1 MADKNQLKIADPID
15 FSEDDPFAELTRI
28 MGFDPRQPARQAA
41 PAPAPQPAP
50 VEQAAEDDFS
60 LDLEK
65 ELLGGFD
72 LDDSE
77 FNALD
82 APVADETVA
91 YAEPSLEEPALE
103 VSPSVSESE
112 MAEVDFD
119 FSGAFE
125 AAMGEPEVAAEPE
138 LKFDGDL
145 DAAFAATA
153 GQAEIADSTDDM
165 DFDLGLTDEQ
175 VRALDA
181 PSPLPVTPQAVT
193 ESREPQIDADL
204 YAAMADIDMDFQA
217 DSPVAEPVAGTHA
230 EAASPVF
237 DDAYPLEAAPE
248 TATAETLDAD
258 ADFFDESDFHFEDEA
273 AAPVA
278 PQAIVHA
285 EPAAQPEIDESVFE
299 FAADDFQV
307 EAPESSEQ
315 HEVEAFSFD
324 DADFEMED
332 VPAVEAEA
340 PAEVRD
346 EPLPVIPVRPEP
358 VSAADFQ
365 LSVPAYVPRKLP
377 VSPMDVAAEEYRQR
391 EAVAAPPPQDFNLED
406 ELNALLGN
414 VRSISHAAPAEPEA
428 AAYSPPASE
437 RYEPAF
443 ERYEPASQHYEPA
456 IEQPSYRAPEP
467 VAFDAPENPVDID
480 DNLNWE
486 FEDAFAAEA
495 AADDEP
501 YAEQEQFDAGAYQP
515 AEPYASDE
523 DGLSQPIDLDA
534 AFEQIAAELR
544 PADPAPSYADAL
556 AGAAIGAAGYAA
568 SRSDRDFGARPY
580 EVAPRQSSMDQA
592 SPHRDPVVRGNPLK
606 EDPLDVITQL
616 AAKYS
621 KKEPITSYG
630 RDIGL
635 ATGTASAYSEAERV
649 EDDFEF
655 DLPDTFEAHPEVE
668 TVEVADQAIALADD
682 LDIPELPEDE
692 DLPAASYDDLDT
704 EFSSLLTDMNNEPQ
718 AAQDGYDDPLAGDA
732 FSARPFENPN
742 HVRNGATV
750 AHAGHQYANAD
761 AFSLDADDL
770 PGSRAAGGY
779 GADAYEYDPEYDQD
793 IPENQFAAEARR
805 PQRPRALLIAGIV
818 GGVAL
823 IGALG
828 AFALSFGGDAGSDTP
843 ALVKADDGPIKVKP
857 ENTGGRVVPNQE
869 SKVYDT
875 VAGEGAVNDPQQEKL
890 VTTAEEPMDVA
901 PPAVEEDDAAT
912 ASGKSEDRI
921 EQIVQDVENV
931 PDSEIVAVTPRKVRT
946 MVVKPDGTLVPR
958 EDEPEAAPSNE
969 QTDTIAAAIPEA
981 APAPAIP
988 EATGALPATAAP
1000 APGLAPAA
1008 PEEVTETAAA
1018 EPPSDDAGVMPE
1030 TAPIAPLRPA
1040 DQPIDVVGEVKP
1052 DQVAAATTATASV
1065 GNWAMQIASQPSE
1078 AAAQSSYQDLARRYS
1093 GVLQGREVNIVKAEI
1108 AGKGTFWR
1116 VRVPAPTRQ
1125 EAIGLCESYKSAG
1138 GNCFVSK

>member
-15 FSEDDPFAELTRI
+15 FSQDDPFAELTRI
-28 MGFDPRQPARQAA
+28 MGFDPRQPARH
-41 PAPAPQPAP
+41 PVSTPQPAP
-50 VEQAAEDDFS
+50 VEPAAEDDFS

-72 LDDSE
+72 VDDAE
-77 FNALD
+77 FNVLD
-82 APVADETVA
+82 APAADEPVG
-91 YAEPSLEEPALE
+91 YAEPSREVPTLEGSPAF
-103 VSPSVSESE
+103 SESE
-112 MAEVDFD
+112 MADVDFD
-119 FSGAFE
+119 FSGAFDT
-125 AAMGEPEVAAEPE
+125 AMDEPELAAAAGPE

-145 DAAFAATA
+145 DAAYAATA
-153 GQAEIADSTDDM
+153 GQANFEPAADDM
-165 DFDLGLTDEQ
+165 DFDLGLTDDE
-175 VRALDA
+175 VRALDE
-181 PSPLPVTPQAVT
+181 PSPVTPQAVV
-193 ESREPQIDADL
+193 ESRAPQIDADL
-204 YAAMADIDMDFQA
+204 YAAMANIDAEFLA
-217 DSPVAEPVAGTHA
+217 DAPAVEPVAASHA
-230 EAASPVF
+230 EAASPMV
-237 DDAYPLEAAPE
+237 DDAYSLDAAPE
-248 TATAETLDAD
+248 AAATDTLDAD
-258 ADFFDESDFHFEDEA
+258 ADFFDEADFHLEVEA
-273 AAPVA
+273 AASVA
-278 PQAIVHA
+278 PETVLHA
-285 EPAAQPEIDESVFE
+285 EPIVQPEIDESVFE

-332 VPAVEAEA
+332 VPAAEAEA
-340 PAEVRD
+340 PAAVRD
-346 EPLPVIPVRPEP
+346 VPLPVMPVRPEP
-358 VSAADFQ
+358 ASAADFQ

-414 VRSISHAAPAEPEA
+414 VRSISKAAPVEEPPVAEAPT
-428 AAYSPPASE
+428 YSTPASERYVPASE

-443 ERYEPASQHYEPA
+443 EQS
-456 IEQPSYRAPEP
+456 IYRAPEP
-467 VAFDAPENPVDID
+467 VAFDAPENPADID

-495 AADDEP
+495 AAQDEP
-501 YAEQEQFDAGAYQP
+501 YAEQEQFDAGAYRPEQ
-515 AEPYASDE
+515 PYASAEDE
-523 DGLSQPIDLDA
+523 LSEPIDLDA

-544 PADPAPSYADAL
+544 PADPTPSYTGAL
-556 AGAAIGAAGYAA
+556 AGAAIAGAAGYAA

-580 EVAPRQSSMDQA
+580 EVAPRQPAMNQA

-621 KKEPITSYG
+621 RKEPITSYG

-668 TVEVADQAIALADD
+668 TVEVADQAVALADD
-682 LDIPELPEDE
+682 LDIPELPEEE

-718 AAQDGYDDPLAGDA
+718 AQDGYDDPLAGDA
-732 FSARPFENPN
+732 FSARPFENPA
-742 HVRNGATV
+742 HARNGQAPV
-750 AHAGHQYANAD
+750 QRAGYYAD
-761 AFSLDADDL
+761 DQAFALDADDL
-770 PGSRAAGGY
+770 PGSRVAGGY
-779 GADAYEYDPEYDQD
+779 GADAYEYDPEYDQEL
-793 IPENQFAAEARR
+793 PQQQLAAEARR
-805 PQRPRALLIAGIV
+805 PARPRALLIAGIV
-818 GGVAL
+818 GGVAV

-843 ALVKADDGPIKVKP
+843 AIVKADESPIKVKP
-857 ENTGGRVVPNQE
+857 ENTGGKVVPNQE

-875 VAGEGAVNDPQQEKL
+875 VSGEGAAGDPQQEKL

-901 PPAVEEDDAAT
+901 PPAVVEDDAAM

-921 EQIVQDVENV
+921 EQIVQDVEDV

-958 EDEPEAAPSNE
+958 EDEPEVPPSNE
-969 QTDTIAAAIPEA
+969 QTDTIAAATPEA

-1008 PEEVTETAAA
+1008 SEEVTETAAA
-1018 EPPSDDAGVMPE
+1018 EPASEDAGATPE

-1078 AAAQSSYQDLARRYS
+1078 AAAQASYQDLARRYS
-1093 GVLQGREVNIVKAEI
+1093 GVLKGREVNIVKAEI

-1125 EAIGLCESYKSAG
+1125 EAIGLCESYKSVG

>member
-41 PAPAPQPAP
+41 PKAVPVPAPQPAP

-65 ELLGGFD
+65 ELLGFD
-72 LDDSE
+72 LDDAA
-77 FNALD
+77 FNSLD
-82 APVADETVA
+82 AAAADDAVG
-91 YAEPSLEEPALE
+91 YAEPSHEDPTLD
-103 VSPSVSESE
+103 VSPGVSDSE

-125 AAMGEPEVAAEPE
+125 TAMGEPESTVEPE
-138 LKFDGDL
+138 LNFDGDL

-153 GQAEIADSTDDM
+153 GPAEIADTTDDM
-165 DFDLGLTDEQ
+165 DFDLGLTDEE

-181 PSPLPVTPQAVT
+181 PTPLPVAPEPVAPEAVV

-204 YAAMADIDMDFQA
+204 YAAMADIDMDFLSEA
-217 DSPVAEPVAGTHA
+217 SAAEPVAATHA
-230 EAASPVF
+230 EVVSPSVG
-237 DDAYPLEAAPE
+237 DAYSQAAFPE
-248 TATAETLDAD
+248 TATAEAAD

-273 AAPVA
+273 EAAAVPEAV
-278 PQAIVHA
+278 VHA
-285 EPAAQPEIDESVFE
+285 EPDTQPEIDESVFE
-299 FAADDFQV
+299 FAAADFQV

-315 HEVEAFSFD
+315 NQVEAFSFD
-324 DADFEMED
+324 DADFEMEE
-332 VPAVEAEA
+332 VSAVEVEA
-340 PAEVRD
+340 PVEARV
-346 EPLPVIPVRPEP
+346 EPLPVMPVRPEP

-391 EAVAAPPPQDFNLED
+391 EAVAAPAPQDFNLED

-414 VRSISHAAPAEPEA
+414 VRSISNPAPAEPEPA
-428 AAYSPPASE
+428 VSDTATYSAPASE
-437 RYEPAF
+437 RYEPAM
-443 ERYEPASQHYEPA
+443 
-456 IEQPSYRAPEP
+456 EQPIYRAPEP
-467 VAFDAPENPVDID
+467 VAFDAPEHPADID

-486 FEDAFAAEA
+486 FEGAFAAEA
-495 AADDEP
+495 AANEP
-501 YAEQEQFDAGAYQP
+501 YAEQEQFDAGGYQP
-515 AEPYASDE
+515 EEPYAPDFAEDE
-523 DGLSQPIDLDA
+523 LSQPIDLDA

-568 SRSDRDFGARPY
+568 SRSDYDFGSRSYGA
-580 EVAPRQSSMDQA
+580 APRQPAMNQA

-621 KKEPITSYG
+621 KAEPITSYG

-635 ATGTASAYSEAERV
+635 ATGTASAYAEADRA

-668 TVEVADQAIALADD
+668 TVEVADHAIALADD

-692 DLPAASYDDLDT
+692 GLPAASYDDLDT
-704 EFSSLLTDMNNEPQ
+704 EFSSLLNDMNNEPQ

-732 FSARPFENPN
+732 FSARPFENPS
-742 HVRNGATV
+742 HARNGAAPV
-750 AHAGHQYANAD
+750 QAGSAYADD
-761 AFSLDADDL
+761 AFALDADDL
-770 PGSRAAGGY
+770 PGSRVAGGY
-779 GADAYEYDPEYDQD
+779 GADAYEYDPEYEQD
-793 IPENQFAAEARR
+793 IPQHQAAAEARR
-805 PQRPRALLIAGIV
+805 PARSRGMLIAGIV
-818 GGVAL
+818 GGVAV

-828 AFALSFGGDAGSDTP
+828 AFALSFGGDAGSDAP
-843 ALVKADDGPIKVKP
+843 AIVKADDSPIKVKP

-875 VAGEGAVNDPQQEKL
+875 VSGEGAAGDPQQEKL

-958 EDEPEAAPSNE
+958 EDEPAAAPSNE
-969 QTDTIAAAIPEA
+969 QTDTIAAATPEA
-981 APAPAIP
+981 APASAIP
-988 EATGALPATAAP
+988 EATGALPATDAP
-1000 APGLAPAA
+1000 APALAPAA
-1008 PEEVTETAAA
+1008 PEVTAAT
-1018 EPPSDDAGVMPE
+1018 EPASDDVGVMPE
-1030 TAPIAPLRPA
+1030 TAPIVPLRPA

-1052 DQVAAATTATASV
+1052 DQVAAATTATASA

-1093 GVLQGREVNIVKAEI
+1093 SVLQGREVNIVKAEI

>member
-41 PAPAPQPAP
+41 TQAATVAAPQKAP

-72 LDDSE
+72 LDDAE
-77 FNALD
+77 LD
-82 APVADETVA
+82 VPAADETVG
-91 YAEPSLEEPALE
+91 YAEQSYEAPAVD
-103 VSPSVSESE
+103 VSPATPESE
-112 MAEVDFD
+112 MAEVNFD

-125 AAMGEPEVAAEPE
+125 AAMGEPEVSAEPE
-138 LKFDGDL
+138 LTFDGDL

-165 DFDLGLTDEQ
+165 DFDLGLTDEE

-181 PSPLPVTPQAVT
+181 PSPLPVTPQAVI

-204 YAAMADIDMDFQA
+204 YAAMADIDMDFHA
-217 DSPVAEPVAGTHA
+217 DAPAAEHVADTHA

-237 DDAYPLEAAPE
+237 DDVYSLETGPE
-248 TATAETLDAD
+248 AVAAETRDAD
-258 ADFFDESDFHFEDEA
+258 AEFFDEGDFHFEDEPT
-273 AAPVA
+273 APVA
-278 PQAIVHA
+278 PEAVVHA
-285 EPAAQPEIDESVFE
+285 EPDAQPEIDESVFE

-315 HEVEAFSFD
+315 QQVEAFSFD

-332 VPAVEAEA
+332 VPAIEAERPVEAR
-340 PAEVRD
+340 V
-346 EPLPVIPVRPEP
+346 EPLPVMSARPEP
-358 VSAADFQ
+358 ASAADFQ

-391 EAVAAPPPQDFNLED
+391 EAVAAPAPQDFNLED

-414 VRSISHAAPAEPEA
+414 VRSISHPAPVEPEPAEPEA
-428 AAYSPPASE
+428 AAYSPPASG

-443 ERYEPASQHYEPA
+443 E
-456 IEQPSYRAPEP
+456 QPIYRVPEP
-467 VAFDAPENPVDID
+467 VAFDAPVNPVDID

-486 FEDAFAAEA
+486 FEDAFAGEA
-495 AADDEP
+495 TAQDEP
-501 YAEQEQFDAGAYQP
+501 YAEQEQFDAGAYQ
-515 AEPYASDE
+515 AEEPYAPDE
-523 DGLSQPIDLDA
+523 DELSQPIDLDA

-556 AGAAIGAAGYAA
+556 AGAAIGATGYAA
-568 SRSDRDFGARPY
+568 SRSNYDFSERSYAA
-580 EVAPRQSSMDQA
+580 APRQPAMNEA

-621 KKEPITSYG
+621 KAEPITSYG

-635 ATGTASAYSEAERV
+635 ATGTASTYADADRAG
-649 EDDFEF
+649 DDFEF

-682 LDIPELPEDE
+682 LDIPELPEE
-692 DLPAASYDDLDT
+692 QDLPATSYDDLDT
-704 EFSSLLTDMNNEPQ
+704 EFSSLLNDMNNEPQ
-718 AAQDGYDDPLAGDA
+718 AAQDGYDPLAGDA
-732 FSARPFENPN
+732 FSARPFENTG
-742 HVRNGATV
+742 HARNGV
-750 AHAGHQYANAD
+750 APTPAGHQYADSD

-793 IPENQFAAEARR
+793 IPENHMTAQARR
-805 PQRPRALLIAGIV
+805 PARSRGMLIAGIV

-828 AFALSFGGDAGSDTP
+828 AFALSFGGDAGSDAP
-843 ALVKADDGPIKVKP
+843 AIVKADDSPIKVKP

-875 VAGEGAVNDPQQEKL
+875 VAGEGTVNDPQQEKL

-901 PPAVEEDDAAT
+901 PPAVEEDEAAT
-912 ASGKSEDRI
+912 PSGKSEDRI

-969 QTDTIAAAIPEA
+969 QTDTIAAATPEA
-981 APAPAIP
+981 APAPAIS
-988 EATGALPATAAP
+988 EATGALPAATAP

-1018 EPPSDDAGVMPE
+1018 EPASQDAGVTPE
-1030 TAPIAPLRPA
+1030 TAPIVPLRPA

-1093 GVLQGREVNIVKAEI
+1093 SVLQGREVNIVKAEI

>member
-28 MGFDPRQPARQAA
+28 MGFDPRQPARQ

-50 VEQAAEDDFS
+50 VEPAAEDDFS

-72 LDDSE
+72 LDDAE
-77 FNALD
+77 FNVLD
-82 APVADETVA
+82 APVAGDTVS
-91 YAEPSLEEPALE
+91 YDEPSREEPTLD
-103 VSPSVSESE
+103 VSPEVFESG

-125 AAMGEPEVAAEPE
+125 SAMGEHEVAAEPE

-153 GQAEIADSTDDM
+153 GQAKFDPSADDM
-165 DFDLGLTDEQ
+165 DFDLGLTDEE

-181 PSPLPVTPQAVT
+181 PSPVPPQAVV

-204 YAAMADIDMDFQA
+204 YAAMADIDMDFLGEAQ
-217 DSPVAEPVAGTHA
+217 DVEPVAATHA
-230 EAASPVF
+230 EDISPTV
-237 DDAYPLEAAPE
+237 DDTYSHEAGPE
-248 TATAETLDAD
+248 MVAAETVDTDAD
-258 ADFFDESDFHFEDEA
+258 LFDESDFHFEDEVP
-273 AAPVA
+273 APVEPEA
-278 PQAIVHA
+278 VVHA
-285 EPAAQPEIDESVFE
+285 EPAAQPEIDESVFDFVADE
-299 FAADDFQV
+299 FHVDV
-307 EAPESSEQ
+307 PESSEQ
-315 HEVEAFSFD
+315 REVEAFSFD
-324 DADFEMED
+324 DADFEMDD
-332 VPAVEAEA
+332 VPAAEAEA
-340 PAEVRD
+340 HVQARV
-346 EPLPVIPVRPEP
+346 EPTPVMPLRPEP
-358 VSAADFQ
+358 VSSANFQ

-391 EAVAAPPPQDFNLED
+391 GAVAAPAPQDFNLED

-414 VRSISHAAPAEPEA
+414 VRSISNAASAEPRPAEPEA
-428 AAYSPPASE
+428 APYGYSPPASE
-437 RYEPAF
+437 RYEPAI
-443 ERYEPASQHYEPA
+443 QHYEPA
-456 IEQPSYRAPEP
+456 FEQPIYKAPEP
-467 VAFDAPENPVDID
+467 VAFDAPENPADID

-495 AADDEP
+495 AAEDEP
-501 YAEQEQFDAGAYQP
+501 YAGQEQFDAGFYRP
-515 AEPYASDE
+515 EERYAPDLGEDE
-523 DGLSQPIDLDA
+523 LSEPIDLDA

-544 PADPAPSYADAL
+544 PPDPAPSYADAL

-568 SRSDRDFGARPY
+568 SRSDYDFGARSY
-580 EVAPRQSSMDQA
+580 EAAPRQPSTYHA

-621 KKEPITSYG
+621 RKEPITSYG

-635 ATGTASAYSEAERV
+635 ATGTASAYAEADRA

-668 TVEVADQAIALADD
+668 TVEVADHAIALADD
-682 LDIPELPEDE
+682 LDIPELPEEE
-692 DLPAASYDDLDT
+692 DFPAASYDDLDT

-718 AAQDGYDDPLAGDA
+718 AAQDGYDDPLAGDT
-732 FSARPFENPN
+732 FSARPFENPT
-742 HVRNGATV
+742 HTRNGQAPV
-750 AHAGHQYANAD
+750 RAGGYYADAE

-770 PGSRAAGGY
+770 PGSRVAGGY
-779 GADAYEYDPEYDQD
+779 GAEAYEYDPEYDQE
-793 IPENQFAAEARR
+793 ITENQLAAEARR

-869 SKVYDT
+869 SKVYDS
-875 VAGEGAVNDPQQEKL
+875 VSGEGAASDPQQEKL

-901 PPAVEEDDAAT
+901 PPAVVEDEAAT

-931 PDSEIVAVTPRKVRT
+931 PDSEIVAVSPRKVRT

-958 EDEPEAAPSNE
+958 EDAPEAAPSNE
-969 QTDTIAAAIPEA
+969 QTDTIAAATPEA

-988 EATGALPATAAP
+988 EAIGALPATVAP

-1008 PEEVTETAAA
+1008 SEEVTETAAA
-1018 EPPSDDAGVMPE
+1018 EPASDDAGVMPE
-1030 TAPIAPLRPA
+1030 TAPIVPLRPA

-1093 GVLQGREVNIVKAEI
+1093 GVLQGRQVNIVKAEI

-1125 EAIGLCESYKSAG
+1125 EAIGLCESYKSVG

>member
-1 MADKNQLKIADPID
+1 MADKNQLKIADQID

-41 PAPAPQPAP
+41 AAPAPQQAQ
-50 VEQAAEDDFS
+50 VEQAAQDDFS

-77 FNALD
+77 FNSLD
-82 APVADETVA
+82 APAAEDTVSHE
-91 YAEPSLEEPALE
+91 EPSLEAPAVE
-103 VSPSVSESE
+103 ASPAVSESE
-112 MAEVDFD
+112 MAEVEFD

-125 AAMGEPEVAAEPE
+125 SALSEPEVAAEPE
-138 LKFDGDL
+138 LQFDGDL

-153 GQAEIADSTDDM
+153 GQAEIAESTDDM
-165 DFDLGLTDEQ
+165 DFDLGLTDEE

-181 PSPLPVTPQAVT
+181 PSPLPVTPQAVV
-193 ESREPQIDADL
+193 ESRDPQIDADL
-204 YAAMADIDMDFQA
+204 YAAMADIDMDFLDA
-217 DSPVAEPVAGTHA
+217 TPAVEPVAAAPA
-230 EAASPVF
+230 EAAAPSV
-237 DDAYPLEAAPE
+237 DDAVSHEANPE
-248 TATAETLDAD
+248 TDAAEMVDAD
-258 ADFFDESDFHFEDEA
+258 ADFFDESDFHFEDET

-278 PQAIVHA
+278 PEAVVHA

-307 EAPESSEQ
+307 EAPAPEGSEQ

-324 DADFEMED
+324 DVDLEMED
-332 VPAVEAEA
+332 VPAVEADAPEEA
-340 PAEVRD
+340 RVEA
-346 EPLPVIPVRPEP
+346 LPVTPEP
-358 VSAADFQ
+358 VSSADFQ

-391 EAVAAPPPQDFNLED
+391 EAVAAPAPQDFNLED

-414 VRSISHAAPAEPEA
+414 VRSISKAAPVEEPPVAEAP
-428 AAYSPPASE
+428 AYDPPAAE
-437 RYEPAF
+437 RYEPAV
-443 ERYEPASQHYEPA
+443 EHYEPA
-456 IEQPSYRAPEP
+456 VEQPIYRAPEP
-467 VAFDAPENPVDID
+467 VAFDAPEHPADID

-495 AADDEP
+495 AADDLVEP
-501 YAEQEQFDAGAYQP
+501 YAEQEQFDADAYQP
-515 AEPYASDE
+515 EQPYAPGNDE
-523 DGLSQPIDLDA
+523 DELSQPIDLDA

-544 PADPAPSYADAL
+544 PADPAPSYGDAL
-556 AGAAIGAAGYAA
+556 AGAAVGAAGYAA
-568 SRSDRDFGARPY
+568 ARSSIDFGARSY
-580 EVAPRQSSMDQA
+580 EPAPRAPVMDSA

-606 EDPLDVITQL
+606 EDPLDIITQL

-635 ATGTASAYSEAERV
+635 ATGTASAYAEADRA
-649 EDDFEF
+649 EDDFDL

-668 TVEVADQAIALADD
+668 TVEVADHAIALADD
-682 LDIPELPEDE
+682 LDIPELPEEE

-732 FSARPFENPN
+732 FSARPFENAN
-742 HVRNGATV
+742 HARNGQAQ
-750 AHAGHQYANAD
+750 AASYHAD

-770 PGSRAAGGY
+770 PGSRVAGGY

-793 IPENQFAAEARR
+793 IPQSQLAAEARR
-805 PQRPRALLIAGIV
+805 PARPRALLIAGIV

-875 VAGEGAVNDPQQEKL
+875 VSGEGAANAPQQEKL
-890 VTTAEEPMDVA
+890 VTTAEEPVDVT
-901 PPAVEEDDAAT
+901 PPPVQENEAAT
-912 ASGKSEDRI
+912 GKSEDRI

-969 QTDTIAAAIPEA
+969 QTDTIAAATPEA

-1000 APGLAPAA
+1000 APDIAPAA
-1008 PEEVTETAAA
+1008 PEELTETAAA
-1018 EPPSDDAGVMPE
+1018 EPASDDAGVTPE
-1030 TAPIAPLRPA
+1030 TAPIVPLRPA

-1093 GVLQGREVNIVKAEI
+1093 SVLQGREVNIVKAEI
-1108 AGKGTFWR
+1108 SGKGTFWR

-1125 EAIGLCESYKSAG
+1125 EAIGLCESYKSVG

>member
-1 MADKNQLKIADPID
+1 M
-15 FSEDDPFAELTRI
+15 S
-28 MGFDPRQPARQAA
+28 
-41 PAPAPQPAP
+41 
-50 VEQAAEDDFS
+50 
-60 LDLEK
+60 
-65 ELLGGFD
+65 
-72 LDDSE
+72 
-77 FNALD
+77 
-82 APVADETVA
+82 
-91 YAEPSLEEPALE
+91 
-103 VSPSVSESE
+103 
-112 MAEVDFD
+112 
-119 FSGAFE
+119 
-125 AAMGEPEVAAEPE
+125 
-138 LKFDGDL
+138 
-145 DAAFAATA
+145 
-153 GQAEIADSTDDM
+153 
-165 DFDLGLTDEQ
+165 
-175 VRALDA
+175 
-181 PSPLPVTPQAVT
+181 
-193 ESREPQIDADL
+193 
-204 YAAMADIDMDFQA
+204 
-217 DSPVAEPVAGTHA
+217 
-230 EAASPVF
+230 
-237 DDAYPLEAAPE
+237 
-248 TATAETLDAD
+248 
-258 ADFFDESDFHFEDEA
+258 
-273 AAPVA
+273 
-278 PQAIVHA
+278 
-285 EPAAQPEIDESVFE
+285 
-299 FAADDFQV
+299 
-307 EAPESSEQ
+307 
-315 HEVEAFSFD
+315 
-324 DADFEMED
+324 
-332 VPAVEAEA
+332 
-340 PAEVRD
+340 
-346 EPLPVIPVRPEP
+346 
-358 VSAADFQ
+358 
-365 LSVPAYVPRKLP
+365 
-377 VSPMDVAAEEYRQR
+377 
-391 EAVAAPPPQDFNLED
+391 
-406 ELNALLGN
+406 
-414 VRSISHAAPAEPEA
+414 
-428 AAYSPPASE
+428 
-437 RYEPAF
+437 
-443 ERYEPASQHYEPA
+443 
-456 IEQPSYRAPEP
+456 
-467 VAFDAPENPVDID
+467 
-480 DNLNWE
+480 
-486 FEDAFAAEA
+486 
-495 AADDEP
+495 
-501 YAEQEQFDAGAYQP
+501 
-515 AEPYASDE
+515 
-523 DGLSQPIDLDA
+523 
-534 AFEQIAAELR
+534 
-544 PADPAPSYADAL
+544 
-556 AGAAIGAAGYAA
+556 
-568 SRSDRDFGARPY
+568 
-580 EVAPRQSSMDQA
+580 QA

-655 DLPDTFEAHPEVE
+655 DLTDTFEAHPEVE

-718 AAQDGYDDPLAGDA
+718 AQDGYDDPLAGDA
-732 FSARPFENPN
+732 FSARPFENTG
-742 HVRNGATV
+742 HARNGVAP
-750 AHAGHQYANAD
+750 AHAGHQYADAD

-793 IPENQFAAEARR
+793 IPENHLAAEPRR
-805 PQRPRALLIAGIV
+805 PARPRALLIAGIV

-843 ALVKADDGPIKVKP
+843 ALVKADEGPIKVKP
-857 ENTGGRVVPNQE
+857 ENTGGSVVPNQE

-875 VAGEGAVNDPQQEKL
+875 VAGEGTVNDPQQEKL

-901 PPAVEEDDAAT
+901 PPPAVEEDDAAT

-969 QTDTIAAAIPEA
+969 QTDTIAAATPEA

-988 EATGALPATAAP
+988 EATGALPATDAP

-1008 PEEVTETAAA
+1008 PAEVTETAAA

-1078 AAAQSSYQDLARRYS
+1078 AAAQSSYQDLARRYG

-1116 VRVPAPTRQ
+1116 VRVPAPTRH